1 MGGATWQ
8 GAAMSTVVPQSA
20 RLGPEVM
27 PIVLAHAERGIA
39 LQQALRGV
47 LVVFVAATVI
57 FLPPAVGAGAC
68 AAIAAVYVLAAL
80 GLTWWLRGRGAAAIR
95 WGWLGLY
102 VDLVVLSAISL
113 ISGLSALQSWT
124 SYVLLGGFFLLPVL
138 AATQL
143 RWRVCLSVV
152 GPTVA
157 VYLIE
162 GVLTMQVGDE
172 PWASVILRTLAL
184 VGVGVAAIGLC
195 RIQRS
200 RVTAI
205 ADLVADRTQLLAEL
219 MSVTDTERRRMA
231 EDLHDNA
238 LQYVLAARFD
248 LEDARETAD
257 PAAFD
262 RLDQALTQS
271 AQLLRATVSELHPAV
286 LEQSGL
292 AAAVSGLA
300 RTAAERAGLDLDLDV
315 SGWPASARTPAD
327 LLLFST
333 ARELLANVVRHAG
346 ADHLLVRLDLQEG
359 RAALVVTDDGVGADP
374 ATVAGRL
381 AEGHIGL
388 NSHRVRIEAAGG
400 TFTLRNPASGGTV
413 VEVGIP
419 VPATVREP
427 AVTA

>member
-1 MGGATWQ
+1 MAI
-8 GAAMSTVVPQSA
+8 VVPHSA
-20 RLGPEVM
+20 RLEPEVR
-27 PIVLAHAERGIA
+27 PIVLAYAERGIA

-47 LVVFVAATVI
+47 LVLFVAATVVL
-57 FLPPAVGAGAC
+57 LPPAVGAGAC

-80 GLTWWLRGRGAAAIR
+80 GLAWWLRGRGAAAIR

-113 ISGLSALQSWT
+113 ISGLSAQQSWT
-124 SYVLLGGFFLLPVL
+124 SYVLIGGFFLLPVL

-157 VYLIE
+157 VYLLE
-162 GVLTMQVGDE
+162 GVLTRQVGDE

-184 VGVGVAAIGLC
+184 VGVGVAAIWLSL
-195 RIQRS
+195 IQRS
-200 RVTAI
+200 RVAAI
-205 ADLVADRTQLLAEL
+205 TDLVADRTQLLGEL
-219 MSVTDTERRRMA
+219 MTVTDTERRQMA

-248 LEDARETAD
+248 LEDARETAE

-271 AQLLRATVSELHPAV
+271 AQLLRTTVSELHPAV

-300 RTAAERAGLDLDLDV
+300 RTAAERAGLELELQV
-315 SGWPASARTPAD
+315 AGWPEDARTTAD
-327 LLLFST
+327 LLLFTT
-333 ARELLANVVRHAG
+333 ARELLANVVRHAA
-346 ADHLLVRLDLQEG
+346 ADHLLVRLDL
-359 RAALVVTDDGVGADP
+359 RAARAELVVADDGIGADP

-400 TFTLRNPASGGTV
+400 TFTLRNPPSGGTV
-413 VEVGIP
+413 VEVSIP
-419 VPATVREP
+419 VPATTGEP
-427 AVTA
+427 VETAENTGPRAG